1 MKKLQDSVKN
11 LPNEEIVAIVQEVMT
26 IEIDAFNQ
34 TLIDNEKKFV
44 GFFRSII
51 ENNTPIPRRAI
62 RELLIEC
69 LKHYEKIGK
78 LNSPGLITP
87 NLKEKDFQKIF
98 MKRAIRKMG
107 GTGGGG

>member
-1 MKKLQDSVKN
+1 MKN
-11 LPNEEIVAIVQEVMT
+11 LQNLVTSLSNAEILSITEEIMA
-26 IEIDAFNQ
+26 IEIIAFNES
-34 TLIDNEKKFV
+34 LHDEEKKFV

-51 ENNTPIPRRAI
+51 ENNTPIPQRAI
-62 RELLIEC
+62 KDLLIEC

-78 LNSPGLITP
+78 LNSPVLITP